1 MRKECITKNIFQNAY
16 GKVQIGILFCSEMK
30 KREEQVDMENH
41 LEYRNRY
48 QEWLDFEELQ
58 PELRAELEE
67 IKEDETEI
75 YDRFYQELAFG
86 TAGLRGIL
94 GAGTNRM
101 NIYTVR
107 RATAG
112 LALYLLSQ
120 HGGEAQQRG
129 VVIAYD
135 SRMYSQRFAQE
146 TALTLNSFG
155 IRTYV
160 FDRLTPTPELSFAV
174 SYRNA
179 IAGVVIT
186 ASHNPK
192 EYNGYKVYNEYGCQ
206 ITGEMAEG
214 ILEYIN
220 HYQELEDL
228 PMMLSYETACER
240 DLYHEIGDVYHQAYQ
255 KAVLQQTL
263 LHDVTAKENLKVV
276 YTPLHG
282 TGLLPVTGVL
292 AKDGFTQISVLESQ
306 KDPDAMFGTVRSPN
320 PEEKDALQLAI
331 AYGEQIGADLILGT
345 DPDADRVGIA
355 VWDDSAYVL
364 LTGNQTG
371 ALLVDYVLSQKLLEK
386 DSVVLKTIVTSEL
399 GAEIATAHGVEV
411 MNVLTGFKYI
421 GEKMIAFSKA
431 QDHTFVMGYEESY
444 GYLVGD
450 HAKDK
455 DAVVAA
461 MLICEMAAHQKAQGK
476 TLLQRLE
483 ELYQQYGYYKDSVD
497 SLTMPGA
504 DGQQCI
510 ADIMTKLRAQRL
522 VQIGGQEISERKDY
536 QDGIDELPKA
546 NVLKYFFTDGGWMAV
561 RPSGTEPKIKFY
573 YSVRG
578 TTMAEAESKVA
589 ALQDAVKQLM
599 Q

>member
-1 MRKECITKNIFQNAY
+1 
-16 GKVQIGILFCSEMK
+16 
-30 KREEQVDMENH
+30 MENTTY
-41 LEYRNRY
+41 LNRY
-48 QEWLDFEELQ
+48 QEWLEFEELQ
-58 PELRAELEE
+58 PELREELES
-67 IKEDETEI
+67 IQGNDKEI
-75 YDRFYQELAFG
+75 YERFYQDLTFG
-86 TAGLRGIL
+86 TGGLRGIL

-112 LALYLLSQ
+112 LALYLLSN

-135 SRMYSQRFAQE
+135 SRAYSQRFAQE
-146 TALTLNSFG
+146 AALTLTSFG

-160 FDRLTPTPELSFAV
+160 FDYLTPTPELSFAV
-174 SYRNA
+174 NYRQA
-179 IAGVVIT
+179 IAGIVIT

-228 PMMLSYETACER
+228 PMMLRYETACER
-240 DLYHEIGDVYHQAYQ
+240 DLYHVIGDVYHQAYQ
-255 KAVLQQTL
+255 NAVLQQAL
-263 LHDVTAKENLKVV
+263 LHDSAAKEDLKVV

-282 TGLLPVTGVL
+282 TGMIPVTGVL
-292 AKDGFTQISVLESQ
+292 DKDGFTQIHVLESQ
-306 KDPDAMFGTVRSPN
+306 KEPDRAFSTVRSPN

-331 AYGEQIGADLILGT
+331 AYAAEIGADLVLGT

-355 VWDDSAYVL
+355 VWNGNEYIL

-371 ALLVDYVLSQKLLEK
+371 ALLADYVLSRKEL
-386 DSVVLKTIVTSEL
+386 DDNAVVIKTIVTSEL
-399 GAEIATAHGVEV
+399 GADIANAHGAEV

-421 GEKMIAFSKA
+421 GEKMIGFDKNS
-431 QDHTFVMGYEESY
+431 DHTFIMGYEESY
-444 GYLVGD
+444 GYLVGN

-455 DAVVAA
+455 DAVVAS
-461 MLICEMAAHQKAQGK
+461 MLICEMAAYQKAQGK
-476 TLLQRLE
+476 TLLERLE
-483 ELYQQYGYYKDSVD
+483 ELYQEHGYYKEALDSFT
-497 SLTMPGA
+497 LPGA
-504 DGQQCI
+504 DGQERI
-510 ADIMTKLRAQRL
+510 AAIMADLRAREL
-522 VQIGGQEISERKDY
+522 NEIGGQAIAEVKDY
-536 QDGIDELPKA
+536 KNGIDDLPKA
-546 NVLKYFFTDGGWMAV
+546 DVLKYFFVSGGWMAV

-578 TTMAEAESKVA
+578 KTMAEAEAKVA
-589 ALQDAVKQLM
+589 ALQSAVQEIMK
-599 Q
+599 

>member
-1 MRKECITKNIFQNAY
+1 
-16 GKVQIGILFCSEMK
+16 
-30 KREEQVDMENH
+30 MENTTY
-41 LEYRNRY
+41 LNRY
-48 QEWLDFEELQ
+48 QEWLEFEELQ
-58 PELRAELEE
+58 PELREELES
-67 IKEDETEI
+67 IRGNDKEI
-75 YDRFYQELAFG
+75 YERFYQDLTFG
-86 TAGLRGIL
+86 TGGLRGIL

-112 LALYLLSQ
+112 LALYLLSN

-135 SRMYSQRFAQE
+135 SRAYSQRFAQE
-146 TALTLNSFG
+146 AALTLNSFG

-160 FDRLTPTPELSFAV
+160 FDYLTPTPELSFAV
-174 SYRNA
+174 NYRQA
-179 IAGVVIT
+179 IAGIVIT

-228 PMMLSYETACER
+228 PMMLRYETACER
-240 DLYHEIGDVYHQAYQ
+240 DLYHVIGDVYHQAYQ
-255 KAVLQQTL
+255 NAVLQQAL
-263 LHDVTAKENLKVV
+263 LHDSAAKEDLKVV

-282 TGLLPVTGVL
+282 TGMIPVTGVL
-292 AKDGFTQISVLESQ
+292 DKDGFTQIHVLESQ
-306 KDPDAMFGTVRSPN
+306 KEPDRAFSTVRSPN

-331 AYGEQIGADLILGT
+331 AYAAEIGADLVLGT

-355 VWDDSAYVL
+355 VWNGNEYIL

-371 ALLVDYVLSQKLLEK
+371 ALLADYVLSRKEL
-386 DSVVLKTIVTSEL
+386 DDNAVVIKTIVTSEL
-399 GAEIATAHGVEV
+399 GADIANAHGAEV

-421 GEKMIAFSKA
+421 GEKMIGFDKNSN
-431 QDHTFVMGYEESY
+431 HTFIMGYEESY
-444 GYLVGD
+444 GYLVGN

-455 DAVVAA
+455 DAVVAS
-461 MLICEMAAHQKAQGK
+461 MLICEMAAYQKAQGK
-476 TLLQRLE
+476 TLLERLE
-483 ELYQQYGYYKDSVD
+483 ELYQEHGYYKEALDSFT
-497 SLTMPGA
+497 LPGA
-504 DGQQCI
+504 DGQERI
-510 ADIMTKLRAQRL
+510 AAIMADLRAREL
-522 VQIGGQEISERKDY
+522 NEIGGQAIAEVKDY
-536 QDGIDELPKA
+536 KNGIDDLPKA
-546 NVLKYFFTDGGWMAV
+546 DVLKYFFVSGGWMAV

-578 TTMAEAESKVA
+578 KTMAEAEAKVT
-589 ALQDAVKQLM
+589 ALQSAVQEIMK
-599 Q
+599 

>member
-1 MRKECITKNIFQNAY
+1 
-16 GKVQIGILFCSEMK
+16 
-30 KREEQVDMENH
+30 MENTTY
-41 LEYRNRY
+41 LNRY
-48 QEWLDFEELQ
+48 QEWLEFEELQ
-58 PELRAELEE
+58 PELREELES
-67 IKEDETEI
+67 IQGNDKEI
-75 YDRFYQELAFG
+75 YERFYQDLTFG
-86 TAGLRGIL
+86 TGGLRGIL

-112 LALYLLSQ
+112 LALYLLSN

-135 SRMYSQRFAQE
+135 SRAYSQRFAQE
-146 TALTLNSFG
+146 AALTLNSFG

-160 FDRLTPTPELSFAV
+160 FDYLTPTPELSFAV
-174 SYRNA
+174 NYRQA
-179 IAGVVIT
+179 IAGIVIT

-228 PMMLSYETACER
+228 PMMLRYETACER
-240 DLYHEIGDVYHQAYQ
+240 DLYHVIGDVYHQAYQ
-255 KAVLQQTL
+255 NAVLQQAL
-263 LHDVTAKENLKVV
+263 LHDSAAKEDLKVV

-282 TGLLPVTGVL
+282 TGMIPVTGVL
-292 AKDGFTQISVLESQ
+292 DKDGFTQIHVLESQ
-306 KDPDAMFGTVRSPN
+306 KEPDRAFSTVRSPN

-331 AYGEQIGADLILGT
+331 AYAAEIGADLVLGT

-355 VWDDSAYVL
+355 VWNGNEYIL

-371 ALLVDYVLSQKLLEK
+371 ALLADYVLSRKELE
-386 DSVVLKTIVTSEL
+386 DNAVVIKTIVTSEL
-399 GAEIATAHGVEV
+399 GADIANAHGAEV

-421 GEKMIAFSKA
+421 GEKMIGFDKNS
-431 QDHTFVMGYEESY
+431 DHTFIMGYEESY
-444 GYLVGD
+444 GYLVGN

-455 DAVVAA
+455 DAVVAS
-461 MLICEMAAHQKAQGK
+461 MLICEMAAYQKAQGK
-476 TLLQRLE
+476 TLLERLE
-483 ELYQQYGYYKDSVD
+483 ELYQEHGYYKEALDSFT
-497 SLTMPGA
+497 LPGA
-504 DGQQCI
+504 DGQERI
-510 ADIMTKLRAQRL
+510 AAIMADLRAREL
-522 VQIGGQEISERKDY
+522 HEIGGQAIAEVKDY
-536 QDGIDELPKA
+536 KNGIDDLPKA
-546 NVLKYFFTDGGWMAV
+546 DVLKYFFVSGGWMAV

-578 TTMAEAESKVA
+578 KTMAEAEAKVT
-589 ALQDAVKQLM
+589 ALQSAVQEIMK
-599 Q
+599 

>member
-1 MRKECITKNIFQNAY
+1 
-16 GKVQIGILFCSEMK
+16 
-30 KREEQVDMENH
+30 MENTTY
-41 LEYRNRY
+41 LNRY
-48 QEWLDFEELQ
+48 QEWLEFEELQ
-58 PELRAELEE
+58 PELREELES
-67 IKEDETEI
+67 IRGNDKEI
-75 YDRFYQELAFG
+75 YERFYQDLTFG
-86 TAGLRGIL
+86 TGGLRGIL

-112 LALYLLSQ
+112 LALYLLSN

-135 SRMYSQRFAQE
+135 SRAYSQRFAQE
-146 TALTLNSFG
+146 AALTLNSFG

-160 FDRLTPTPELSFAV
+160 FDYLTPTPELSFAV
-174 SYRNA
+174 NYRQA
-179 IAGVVIT
+179 IAGIVIT

-228 PMMLSYETACER
+228 PMMLRYETACER
-240 DLYHEIGDVYHQAYQ
+240 DLYHVIGDVYHQAYQ
-255 KAVLQQTL
+255 NAVLQQAL
-263 LHDVTAKENLKVV
+263 LHDSAAKEDLKVV

-282 TGLLPVTGVL
+282 TGMIPVTGVL
-292 AKDGFTQISVLESQ
+292 DKDGFTQIHVLESQ
-306 KDPDAMFGTVRSPN
+306 KEPDRAFSTVRSPN

-331 AYGEQIGADLILGT
+331 AYAAEIGADLVLGT

-355 VWDDSAYVL
+355 VWNGNEYIL

-371 ALLVDYVLSQKLLEK
+371 ALLADYVLSRKELE
-386 DSVVLKTIVTSEL
+386 DNAVVIKTIVTSEL
-399 GAEIATAHGVEV
+399 GADIANAHGAEV

-421 GEKMIAFSKA
+421 GEKMIGFDKNS
-431 QDHTFVMGYEESY
+431 DHTFIMGYEESY
-444 GYLVGD
+444 GYLVGN

-455 DAVVAA
+455 DAVVAS
-461 MLICEMAAHQKAQGK
+461 MLICEMVAYQKAQGK
-476 TLLQRLE
+476 TLLERLE
-483 ELYQQYGYYKDSVD
+483 ELYQEHGYYKEALDSFT
-497 SLTMPGA
+497 LPGA
-504 DGQQCI
+504 DGQERI
-510 ADIMTKLRAQRL
+510 AAIMTDLRAREL
-522 VQIGGQEISERKDY
+522 NEIGGQAIAEVKDY
-536 QDGIDELPKA
+536 KNGIDDLPKA
-546 NVLKYFFTDGGWMAV
+546 DVLKYFFVSGGWMAV

-578 TTMAEAESKVA
+578 KTMAEAEAKVA
-589 ALQDAVKQLM
+589 ALQSAVQEIMK
-599 Q
+599 

>member
-1 MRKECITKNIFQNAY
+1 
-16 GKVQIGILFCSEMK
+16 
-30 KREEQVDMENH
+30 MENTTY
-41 LEYRNRY
+41 LNRY
-48 QEWLDFEELQ
+48 QEWLEFEELQ
-58 PELRAELEE
+58 PELREELES
-67 IKEDETEI
+67 IRGNDKEI
-75 YDRFYQELAFG
+75 YERFYQDLTFG
-86 TAGLRGIL
+86 TGGLRGIL

-112 LALYLLSQ
+112 LALYLLSN

-135 SRMYSQRFAQE
+135 SRAYSQRFAQE
-146 TALTLNSFG
+146 AALTLNSFG

-160 FDRLTPTPELSFAV
+160 FDYLTPTPELSFAV
-174 SYRNA
+174 NYRQA
-179 IAGVVIT
+179 IAGIVIT

-228 PMMLSYETACER
+228 PMMLRYETACER
-240 DLYHEIGDVYHQAYQ
+240 DLYHVIGDVYHQAYQ
-255 KAVLQQTL
+255 NAVLQQAL
-263 LHDVTAKENLKVV
+263 LHDSAAKEDLKVV

-282 TGLLPVTGVL
+282 TGMIPVTGVL
-292 AKDGFTQISVLESQ
+292 DKDGFTQIHVLESQ
-306 KDPDAMFGTVRSPN
+306 KEPDSAFSTVRSPN

-331 AYGEQIGADLILGT
+331 AYAAEIGADLVLGT

-355 VWDDSAYVL
+355 VWNGNEYIL

-371 ALLVDYVLSQKLLEK
+371 ALLADYVLSRKEL
-386 DSVVLKTIVTSEL
+386 DDNAVVIKTIVTSEL
-399 GAEIATAHGVEV
+399 GADIANAHGAEV

-421 GEKMIAFSKA
+421 GEKMIGFDKNS
-431 QDHTFVMGYEESY
+431 DHTFIMGYEESY
-444 GYLVGD
+444 GYLVGN

-455 DAVVAA
+455 DAVVAS
-461 MLICEMAAHQKAQGK
+461 MLICEMAAYQKAQGK
-476 TLLQRLE
+476 TLLERLE
-483 ELYQQYGYYKDSVD
+483 ELYQEHGYYKEALDSFT
-497 SLTMPGA
+497 LPGA
-504 DGQQCI
+504 DGQERI
-510 ADIMTKLRAQRL
+510 AAIMADLRAREL
-522 VQIGGQEISERKDY
+522 NEIGGQAIAEVKDY
-536 QDGIDELPKA
+536 KNGIDDLPKA
-546 NVLKYFFTDGGWMAV
+546 DVLKYFFVSGGWMAV

-578 TTMAEAESKVA
+578 KTMAEAEAKVA
-589 ALQDAVKQLM
+589 ALQSAVQEIMK
-599 Q
+599 

>member
-1 MRKECITKNIFQNAY
+1 
-16 GKVQIGILFCSEMK
+16 
-30 KREEQVDMENH
+30 MENTTY
-41 LEYRNRY
+41 LNRY
-48 QEWLDFEELQ
+48 QEWLEFEELQ
-58 PELRAELEE
+58 PELREELESIRE
-67 IKEDETEI
+67 NDKEI
-75 YDRFYQELAFG
+75 YERFYQDLTFG
-86 TAGLRGIL
+86 TGGLRGIL

-112 LALYLLSQ
+112 LALYLLSN

-135 SRMYSQRFAQE
+135 SRAYSQRFAQE
-146 TALTLNSFG
+146 AALTLNSFG

-160 FDRLTPTPELSFAV
+160 FDYLTPTPELSFAV
-174 SYRNA
+174 NYRQA
-179 IAGVVIT
+179 IAGIVIT

-228 PMMLSYETACER
+228 PMMLRYETACER
-240 DLYHEIGDVYHQAYQ
+240 DLYHVIGDVYHQAYQ
-255 KAVLQQTL
+255 NAVLQQAL
-263 LHDVTAKENLKVV
+263 LHDSAAKEDLKVV

-282 TGLLPVTGVL
+282 TGMIPVTGVL
-292 AKDGFTQISVLESQ
+292 DKDGFTQIHVLESQ
-306 KDPDAMFGTVRSPN
+306 KEPDRAFSTVRSPN

-331 AYGEQIGADLILGT
+331 AYAAEIGADLVLGT

-355 VWDDSAYVL
+355 VWNGNEYIL

-371 ALLVDYVLSQKLLEK
+371 ALLADYVLSRKEL
-386 DSVVLKTIVTSEL
+386 DDNAVVIKTIVTSEL
-399 GAEIATAHGVEV
+399 GADIANAHGAEV

-421 GEKMIAFSKA
+421 GEKMIGFDKNS
-431 QDHTFVMGYEESY
+431 DHTFIMGYEESY
-444 GYLVGD
+444 GYLVGN

-455 DAVVAA
+455 DAVVAS
-461 MLICEMAAHQKAQGK
+461 MLICEMAAYQKAQGK
-476 TLLQRLE
+476 TLLERLE
-483 ELYQQYGYYKDSVD
+483 ELYQEHGYYKEALDSFT
-497 SLTMPGA
+497 LPGA
-504 DGQQCI
+504 DGQERI
-510 ADIMTKLRAQRL
+510 AAIMADLRAREL
-522 VQIGGQEISERKDY
+522 NEIGGQAIAEVKDY
-536 QDGIDELPKA
+536 KNGIDDLPKA
-546 NVLKYFFTDGGWMAV
+546 DVLKYFFVSGGWMAV

-578 TTMAEAESKVA
+578 KTM
-589 ALQDAVKQLM
+589 
-599 Q
+599 